1 MASHWPPSTGSGA
14 AHPTASVH
22 VRTAKDGTP
31 FYEAK
36 WRIRGRGARDQ
47 KQVKRRLGP
56 AWVSP
61 DGAGGWKKRAGRT
74 AESWLD
80 ERTVH
85 VAAAEA
91 VEAFEQQ
98 EAEAWRTEVADLTV
112 RDLAF
117 EWHAWLRDVRGASPA
132 TVEDYGYLLRDPNQ
146 KTKRGKQ
153 RTTGRLMKVF
163 GDQLVM
169 SVTPRDVSDWLR
181 TLDREG
187 LTPRNVNKHRLVLHA
202 VYAYGQRA
210 DTYALPTNPVA
221 GTDRRREAPPAKLDY
236 YEPEEVERLAA
247 AAAAGAH
254 RTAPNYQGRTSTI
267 SDEETRLRRQQDE
280 QDADLFRVLL
290 YSGLRIGEARALRW
304 SDVQLTPDGRGGVL
318 DIRRA
323 VSGNVE
329 RPPKSWRPRTVPI
342 PHQAVE
348 ALNRVGQ
355 RDHFLSPDDY
365 VFVSR
370 IGRRLDTSAIR
381 RRYKA
386 AREEAG
392 LRDVS
397 LHGLRHAA
405 GSILAQGAG
414 ILVARD
420 VLGHARVTTT
430 NRYLSGKTDARAI
443 DVVNAA
449 FGSSRPPTR
458 D

>member
-1 MASHWPPSTGSGA
+1 
-14 AHPTASVH
+14 
-22 VRTAKDGTP
+22 
-31 FYEAK
+31 
-36 WRIRGRGARDQ
+36 
-47 KQVKRRLGP
+47 
-56 AWVSP
+56 
-61 DGAGGWKKRAGRT
+61 
-74 AESWLD
+74 
-80 ERTVH
+80 VH

-91 VEAFEQQ
+91 VETHERE
-98 EAEAWRTEVADLTV
+98 EAEAWREEVADLTV

-117 EWHAWLRDVRGASPA
+117 EWHALLRDVRGASPA
-132 TVEDYGYLLRDPNQ
+132 TVQDYAFLLRDPGQ
-146 KTKRGKQ
+146 KTKRGNQ
-153 RTTGRLMKVF
+153 RTTGRVMKTF
-163 GDQLVM
+163 GDRLVM

-210 DTYALPTNPVA
+210 DNYTIPSNPVA

-236 YEPEEVERLAA
+236 YEPDEVERLAEA
-247 AAAAGAH
+247 AAGGAH
-254 RTAPNYQGRTSTI
+254 RTPPNYKGRASKV
-267 SDEETRLRRQQDE
+267 SADEARLRRQQDE

-323 VSGNVE
+323 VSANVE

-342 PHQAVE
+342 PRQAVE
-348 ALNRVGQ
+348 ALNRLGA
-355 RDHFLSPDDY
+355 REHFLSPDDY

-370 IGRRLDTSAIR
+370 IGRRLETSAIR
-381 RRYKA
+381 RRYNA
-386 AREEAG
+386 ARDEAG

-443 DVVNAA
+443 DVLNAA
-449 FGSSRPPTR
+449 FGSQAPPEF
-458 D
+458 